1 MMKKNRKRPYEKNLE
16 EFAFDLTPDLT
27 DGAVTMAH
35 DHRAAVPQGSET
47 AGSRGDDKPHLGRK
61 GGAF

>member
-1 MMKKNRKRPYEKNLE
+1 MKRIQKFGNERNRE
-16 EFAFDLTPDLT
+16 EFSFDLTPDVT
-27 DGAVTMAH
+27 DGAASTSH